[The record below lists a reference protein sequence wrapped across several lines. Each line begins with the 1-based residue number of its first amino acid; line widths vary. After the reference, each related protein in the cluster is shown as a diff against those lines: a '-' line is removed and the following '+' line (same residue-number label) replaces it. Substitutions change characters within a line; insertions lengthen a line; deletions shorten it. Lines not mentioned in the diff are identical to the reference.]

1 MLIGVDTDW
10 YISAPEFKEVYLTSV
25 MKKLDVATF
34 NAIEMVVEDRFEG
47 GAWVG
52 VLANEGVGMAP
63 YHEFEDDVPD
73 DLKDEI
79 QKVRADLVKG
89 EITVA
94 GVLAEE

>member
-10 YISAPEFKEVYLTSV
+10 YVSAPEFKEIYLTSV
-25 MKKLDVATF
+25 LKMIDVAVF
-34 NAIEMVVEDRFEG
+34 DAVEMVVENRFEG

-52 VLANEGVGMAP
+52 VLANQGVGIAP
-63 YHEFEDDVPD
+63 FHDFDAKVPA

-79 QKVRADLVKG
+79 TKVQSDLIKG

-94 GVLAEE
+94 GVLSEK